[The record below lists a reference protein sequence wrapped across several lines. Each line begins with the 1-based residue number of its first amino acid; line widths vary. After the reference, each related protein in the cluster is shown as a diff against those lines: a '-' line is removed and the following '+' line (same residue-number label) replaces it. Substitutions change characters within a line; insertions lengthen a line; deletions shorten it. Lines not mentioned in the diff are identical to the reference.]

1 MSLKLRLTLLALGAL
16 LLASIVLISLA
27 RVSQDVSETRFEELM
42 LGSKAQLWERIV
54 ATEIERMEPGVQSL
68 TRNRDA
74 IGALFDGNREAL
86 QDAARPTFNRMSSSG
101 VLDRLQVV
109 NADGRIQFSSTGDA
123 ISRVTAKPLVHSV
136 LETGNVLNGLQRD
149 EDGSLVAVLAF
160 PLYDR
165 ADLVGAGVYM
175 RDMNSAL
182 AEMAGA
188 DESLNLIFGGRGT
201 VEYRS
206 FDPEENNL
214 LERIEL
220 DLPPLGE
227 QRVARASGRER
238 SYSVVTHPVRSP
250 DGEALAH
257 LVSVS
262 DFTESF
268 ARQAFINRVAIASSI
283 VVLIALAILIYWYM
297 QRSFAP
303 LLRAVEAA
311 DAIAQGDLSQELE
324 DTGRN
329 DETGRLSQAMQTML
343 RQLRS
348 MIEAINDAT
357 RQVASAAEQVSATT
371 QQTNSG
377 MRRQHEEI
385 EQIATAMNEMTQTT
399 REVASSAQGAA
410 TSADSAKKDIDTGQS
425 ALQKTVQSIRALETS
440 VGETSESV
448 QALQADVEN
457 ITVVLDVIKGV
468 AEQTNLLAL
477 NAAIEAAR
485 AGEQGRGFAVVA
497 DEVRTLASRTQRS
510 TEEIQ
515 EIITKLQ
522 DRAGQ
527 SSKSMAVGMER
538 VTTTVADAQGAE
550 EAFSGIKGSID
561 QITDVNH
568 QIAGAAEEQSATASH
583 IDEGVTNIRDVAEET
598 SRASENTTAATEELA
613 RLAAQLQDLTARF
626 KL

>member
-27 RVSQDVSETRFEELM
+27 RVAQDVSETRFEDLM
-42 LGSKAQLWERIV
+42 LASKAQLWDRII
-54 ATEIERMEPGVQSL
+54 ATEIERMETGVSSL
-68 TRNRDA
+68 TRNRDVV
-74 IGALFDGNREAL
+74 GALFEGDRESL

-109 NADGRIQFSSTGDA
+109 NADGRIQFSSAGDFSGA
-123 ISRVTAKPLVHSV
+123 VRQPLVRSV
-136 LETGNVLNGLQRD
+136 LETGNMLSGIQRD
-149 EDGSLVAVLAF
+149 EDGELVAVLAF

-165 ADLVGAGVYM
+165 ADLVGVGVFM

-182 AEMAGA
+182 AELSAV
-188 DESLNLIFGGRGT
+188 DDSLNLIFNARGD
-201 VEYRS
+201 VEHRS

-214 LERIEL
+214 LDRIDL
-220 DLPPLGE
+220 DLPELG
-227 QRVARASGRER
+227 QAHIARATGRER
-238 SYSVVTHPVRSP
+238 SYSVVTHPIRTP

-268 ARQAFINRVAIASSI
+268 GRQAFINRVAIASSI
-283 VVLIALAILIYWYM
+283 LVLVGLAVLIYWYM

-303 LLRAVEAA
+303 LLRAVDVA
-311 DAIAQGDLSQELE
+311 DAIAQGDLSHDFPE
-324 DTGRN
+324 TSRN
-329 DETGRLSQAMQTML
+329 DETGRLSQAMRTML
-343 RQLRS
+343 TQLRS
-348 MIEAINDAT
+348 MIEAVNDAT

-377 MRRQHEEI
+377 MHRQHQEI

-410 TSADSAKKDIDTGQS
+410 TSADSAKKDIDVGQS
-425 ALQKTVQSIRALETS
+425 SLQKTLQSIRSLESS

-448 QALQADVEN
+448 QALQSDVEN

-497 DEVRTLASRTQRS
+497 DEVRTLASRTQNS

-515 EIITKLQ
+515 EIISKLQ

-538 VTTTVADAQGAE
+538 VSATVADAHEAE
-550 EAFSGIKGSID
+550 EAFSGIKASVD

-568 QIAGAAEEQSATASH
+568 QIAGAAEEQSATAAH

-598 SRASENTTAATEELA
+598 SRASENTTVATEELA
-613 RLAAQLQDLTARF
+613 RLAAQLQELTSRF
-626 KL
+626 RL

>member
-16 LLASIVLISLA
+16 LLATIILISLA
-27 RVSQDVSETRFEELM
+27 RVSQDVSETRFEDLM
-42 LGSKAQLWERIV
+42 LTSKAQLWDRIV
-54 ATEIERMEPGVQSL
+54 ATEMERMEVGVQSM

-74 IGALFDGNREAL
+74 IAALYEGNRQAL

-101 VLDRLQVV
+101 TITGMQVV
-109 NADGRIQFSSTGDA
+109 DGDARIVFSTTGDF
-123 ISRVTAKPLVHSV
+123 SGRTSKPLVRQV
-136 LETGNVLNGLQRD
+136 LEERNVMRGVQRD
-149 EDGSLVAVLAF
+149 EDGTLVSTLAF
-160 PLYDR
+160 PMYDR
-165 ADLVGAGVYM
+165 GEVVGAGVFM
-175 RDMNSAL
+175 RHMDAPLEEMSA
-182 AEMAGA
+182 A
-188 DESLNLIFGGRGT
+188 DDSLNLLVGRRGE

-206 FDPEENNL
+206 YNPDENNL
-214 LERIEL
+214 LERINL
-220 DLPPLGE
+220 DLPALGE
-227 QRVARASGRER
+227 QRVARVSGDER
-238 SYSVVTHPVRSP
+238 AYSVVTHPVRSP

-257 LVSVS
+257 FVSVS

-268 ARQAFINRVAIASSI
+268 GRQAFINRVAIASSVI
-283 VVLIALAILIYWYM
+283 VLIALAILIYWYM

-303 LLRAVEAA
+303 LLRAVDAA
-311 DAIAQGDLSQELE
+311 DAIAQGDLSQNLA
-324 DTGRN
+324 DTARN

-343 RQLRS
+343 TQLRS

-357 RQVASAAEQVSATT
+357 RQVASAAEQLSATT

-377 MRRQHEEI
+377 MRRQHQEI

-410 TSADSAKKDIDTGQS
+410 SSADSAKKDIDAGQS
-425 ALQKTVQSIRALETS
+425 ALQKTVQSIRALESS

-448 QALQADVEN
+448 QALQSDVEN

-497 DEVRTLASRTQRS
+497 DEVRTLASRTQHS

-515 EIITKLQ
+515 GIITKLQ

-538 VTTTVADAQGAE
+538 VTTTVADAQDAE
-550 EAFSGIKGSID
+550 EAFSGIKSSID
-561 QITDVNH
+561 RITDVNH

-598 SRASENTTAATEELA
+598 SQASENTTAATEELA
-613 RLAAQLQDLTARF
+613 RLAAQLQELTARF
-626 KL
+626 RL